1 MEDTEE
7 TKGCYECVLS
17 LYNTLISVKS
27 DCDRKGFKVGRLLG
41 FHGGGC
47 QNITDYNLQRTLS
60 SFNLLLDSTVKDDDC
75 LFNSV
80 LKQLSK
86 LLFINSNDE
95 FSSHIAALDLLHE
108 DKAIVMLKLRSA
120 FFFFFFFDFVRC
132 LIRTSASN

>member
-1 MEDTEE
+1 MNAFFQ
-7 TKGCYECVLS
+7 CI
-17 LYNTLISVKS
+17 YNTLISVKG
-27 DCDRKGFKVGRLLG
+27 DCDRKGFKVERLLG
-41 FHGGGC
+41 FHDGGC
-47 QNITDYNLQRTLS
+47 QNITDYNLHQTL
-60 SFNLLLDSTVKDDDC
+60 SFNLLLDPKVKDDDC

-120 FFFFFFFDFVRC
+120 FFFFYFVRC
-132 LIRTSASN
+132 NLYLL